1 MQKSSVAILVL
12 TWNDWKNTVACLES
26 IFKTNYNNFDVFL
39 IDNNSNYE
47 NLNNIIQWCKKKN
60 IPINEVIKNDRIK
73 KIAQK
78 KFYLINLKEVSR
90 RYRFA
95 VNIGATA
102 AYNRGFEFVVK
113 NNYDFAIKIDCDF
126 IITTNFIK
134 GMVSTL
140 NLSND
145 YAAVSPKVFY
155 WIKKKTKIIWWKS
168 FIFSKNYVIF
178 QRTGRQYRRVL
189 DSTKFKGIILTDAI
203 CGACVM
209 YKTNILRKVGLPDED
224 FFFGPE
230 DIEISQ
236 RIKKY
241 GKLLVVNQDYHV
253 YHKVSQSIYVSGI
266 KSRIY
271 FETIGWLFLIKKLCN
286 FKDKFLGYSFF
297 FLRSLFH
304 LLRIS
309 YKQDKGRHIGFVLG
323 VKDFF
328 FKKL

>member
-1 MQKSSVAILVL
+1 MQRSSVAILVL

-26 IFKTNYNNFDVFL
+26 IFKTNYSNFDVFL

-60 IPINEVIKNDRIK
+60 IPINEVSKNLRIK
-73 KIAQK
+73 KIAKK
-78 KFYLINLKEVSR
+78 KFYLIKLKEVSR

-102 AYNRGFEFVVK
+102 AYNRGFEFVVR

-126 IITTNFIK
+126 IVTTNFIK
-134 GMVSTL
+134 GMVATL

-155 WIKKKTKIIWWKS
+155 WIKKKTKIIWWKR
-168 FIFSKNYVIF
+168 FVLSKNYLIF
-178 QRTGRQYRRVL
+178 QRTGQDRRML
-189 DSTKFKGIILTDAI
+189 DSVRYKGIILTDAI

-271 FETIGWLFLIKKLCN
+271 FETISWLFLIKKLCN
-286 FKDKFLGYSFF
+286 CKDKFLGYSFF
-297 FLRSLFH
+297 LFRSVLH
-304 LLRIS
+304 LLRIF
-309 YKQDKGRHIGFVLG
+309 YKQDKDRHVGFVLG